1 EIGFEE
7 AWMRIMHRSCNPGG
21 DRWMLTGYRSMV
33 NSSPCIHAQE
43 HGACYPANKS
53 RFGYLLFRTSG
64 KESVGYRA
72 KALAR
77 RLQ

>member
-1 EIGFEE
+1 
-7 AWMRIMHRSCNPGG
+7 
-21 DRWMLTGYRSMV
+21 MLTGYRSMV

-43 HGACYPANKS
+43 HGACYPVNRS
-53 RFGYLLFRTSG
+53 RFGYVLSSEKAPSKSIGRRT
-64 KESVGYRA
+64 